1 MRWRENST
9 VRQRMQLR
17 QDIKMVIKNTKED
30 YLRKMDEFN
39 SKFNKKGLDF
49 FNKVQ
54 LLQRRIDTEMMLFL
68 VKDAQNFNN

>member
-1 MRWRENST
+1 
-9 VRQRMQLR
+9 MQLR